1 MEKSDVS
8 FVPVKRPIFVGSIE
22 ERMDSVV
29 HGMVVV
35 LLRVPA
41 LFGLFNM
48 LGTFPASSMEREEIC
63 ERKSAGGLEVCHKI
77 FWSRLPLCAAE
88 AELHAQT
95 EPWRA
100 ARRTRNCAVQHARCR
115 QQLRLVTARHARMG
129 RQDFRCAVLG

>member
-1 MEKSDVS
+1 MEKSDLS
-8 FVPVKRPIFVGSIE
+8 FVPVKRPIFVASIE

-48 LGTFPASSMEREEIC
+48 LGNFPASSMERKEIC
-63 ERKSAGGLEVCHKI
+63 VRKSVGGLKVCHKI
-77 FWSRLPLCAAE
+77 FWSRLPLCTAE

-95 EPWRA
+95 EPWRE
-100 ARRTRNCAVQHARCR
+100 ARRTRNRAVQHARRR
-115 QQLRLVTARHARMG
+115 QQL
-129 RQDFRCAVLG
+129 Q